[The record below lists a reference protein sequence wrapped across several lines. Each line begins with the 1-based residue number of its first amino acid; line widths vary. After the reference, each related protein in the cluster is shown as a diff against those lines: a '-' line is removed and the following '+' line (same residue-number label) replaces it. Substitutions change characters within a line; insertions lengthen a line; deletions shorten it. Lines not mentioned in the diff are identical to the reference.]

1 MAEEN
6 KPLRIWPDS
15 DQTQELLDKAKE
27 GDASAAEK
35 LLGRH
40 RDALRKMVAMR
51 LDRKIQTRIDASDI
65 VQEVLVEANRRLDR
79 YLNDPVMPFHLWLRH
94 MAKDRIIDAHRRHRA
109 SAKRSVDK
117 EQPLLAGGGMDRST
131 MELAALITDR
141 EATPAAAATMQELQ
155 ARFEAA
161 IAQLGEQDQEIV
173 LMRHFEHL
181 TNQETAQA
189 LELTEPAAS
198 MRYLRAMR
206 RLRAL
211 LSESES
217 DDE

>member
-1 MAEEN
+1 MADEK

-15 DQTQELLDKAKE
+15 DQTQELLNKAKQ
-27 GDASAAEK
+27 GDSSAAER

-65 VQEVLVEANRRLDR
+65 VQEVLVEANRRLDK
-79 YLNDPVMPFHLWLRH
+79 YLENPVMPFHLWLRH

-117 EQPLLAGGGMDRST
+117 EQPLLAAGGMDRST
-131 MELAALITDR
+131 MELAALISDR

-206 RLRAL
+206 RLRTL
-211 LSESES
+211 LT
-217 DDE
+217 DPDADEQ